1 MRILIVHPVM
11 TFLGGGERLC
21 CDTIRAL
28 QFGGH
33 DLTVLSSNFEP
44 EKLEKFFGYG
54 QLFASVNLMLYKS
67 IDGSDQFGTSTHLL
81 RHLRGQRKVL
91 QQATHSYDP
100 NFDLIFSTQDP
111 GYLPAMRRPVIQW
124 GYFPKTFSYPT
135 SVPRTIRSLPL
146 RLHYQ
151 QQISRIGLVLAI
163 SRYSKKSLD
172 REWKR
177 PSKLLHPACNMVRVT
192 SKRDLVVTAARAIPG
207 KHLELFWTIAKA
219 RPQYEFVMLL
229 TRDPYSSEYANYLTR
244 QTPYNG
250 KILFDPKKE
259 LYHSILGEAKVYLH
273 FMQNEHF
280 GITVVEAMSASC
292 VPIVHD
298 SGGPAEIVDALSG
311 FRWKRIQDIP
321 PMLDRAIKMA
331 PSEAARLQAQEF
343 TYERFQQGLS
353 SVFSELQA

>member
-1 MRILIVHPVM
+1 M
-11 TFLGGGERLC
+11 
-21 CDTIRAL
+21 
-28 QFGGH
+28 
-33 DLTVLSSNFEP
+33 TVLSSTFEP
-44 EKLEKFFGYG
+44 EKLEKFFGYE
-54 QLFASVNLMLYKS
+54 QLFDRVNLTLYKS
-67 IDGSDQFGTSTHLL
+67 IDGRDQFGTSTHLL
-81 RHLRGQRKVL
+81 RHLRGQRRVL
-91 QQATHSYDP
+91 RQVTQSSDP

-151 QQISRIGLVLAI
+151 QQIPRIGLVLAI
-163 SRYSKKSLD
+163 SRYSKESLD

-177 PSKLLHPACNMVRVT
+177 PTKLLYPACNMVRAST
-192 SKRDLVVTAARAIPG
+192 KRNLVVTAARAIPG
-207 KHLELFWTIAKA
+207 KHLELFWTIAKI

-229 TRDPYSSEYANYLTR
+229 TRDPYSSDYANDLTR

-259 LYHSILGEAKVYLH
+259 LYHSVLGEAKVYLH

-298 SGGPAEIVDALSG
+298 SGGPAEIVDASSG
-311 FRWKRIQDIP
+311 FRWKRVQDIP
-321 PMLDRAIKMA
+321 AMLDRAIEMA
-331 PSEAARLQAQEF
+331 PSEAARLEAQEF
-343 TYERFQQGLS
+343 TYERFQRGLS